1 MSQETKPANATG
13 HGDYERRDIGVAGVL
28 YFLLGLT
35 VAGLFVHFV
44 ATGLFREF
52 QKLNDSQQTAV
63 SPLIRNAPSD
73 TRHVPR
79 DYPQTVFPNPK
90 LEEDERGQLN
100 GIRLKEEQTLSS
112 YDYVDQKSGTVR
124 IPIDRAMELIA
135 QRGLPVRPNGGGQEP
150 PSEPPKGSTKQK

>member
-1 MSQETKPANATG
+1 MSKETKPANSTG

-28 YFLLGLT
+28 YFLLGLA
-35 VAGLFVHFV
+35 VAGILVHFV

-52 QKLNDSQQTAV
+52 EKLNDAQQTTV
-63 SPLIRNAPSD
+63 SPLITNPPSD

-79 DYPQTVFPNPK
+79 DYPQTAFPDPK

-100 GIRLKEEQTLSS
+100 GIRLKEERTLST

-135 QRGLPVRPNGGGQEP
+135 QRGLPVRSKGGGQGPQAEQ
-150 PSEPPKGSTKQK
+150 PKRSTKQK